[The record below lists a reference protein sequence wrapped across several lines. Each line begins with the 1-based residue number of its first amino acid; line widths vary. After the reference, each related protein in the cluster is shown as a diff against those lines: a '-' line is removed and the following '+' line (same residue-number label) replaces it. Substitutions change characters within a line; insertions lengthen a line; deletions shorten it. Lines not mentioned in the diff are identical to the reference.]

1 MTFRSFIFAFILLSS
16 SFTFSQNLES
26 RSTDVKIQRLLF
38 LIEQMYVEDVDLK
51 KVQENLVLG
60 MYNYTRPM
68 SLYLEDSLFK
78 FTGVNLSEKASLG
91 FTIKFQ
97 KGKVLI
103 DSIFN
108 KGGAYY
114 SKLKKNDL
122 ILSIDGNNLNDIYYY
137 SDFFDRSL
145 GDSNSVCTIK
155 VVRDSKDN
163 DTKVQSAKIIS
174 VEQKEQKVYITYDF
188 EGKPGKYDVSLHI
201 KSSKS
206 NSWSSKLKSVMGDV
220 GQNQTTGSN
229 KKIIWDVLKD
239 TAEFKGDW
247 VFGVEAN
254 AKSLND
260 TLEFKIKRKNIPNF
274 SVIPIPNSFDYNY
287 IKNLSGYNQFKQ
299 KLKNL
304 NKKRNIRS
312 LFSVRSNL

>member
-78 FTGVNLSEKASLG
+78 FTGINPSEKASLG

-114 SKLKKNDL
+114 SKLKKNDR

-137 SDFFDRSL
+137 SDFFNRSL

-163 DTKVQSAKIIS
+163 DTKVQSAKIKS

-206 NSWSSKLKSVMGDV
+206 NSWSSKLKSVMGM
-220 GQNQTTGSN
+220 
-229 KKIIWDVLKD
+229 WD
-239 TAEFKGDW
+239 
-247 VFGVEAN
+247 
-254 AKSLND
+254 
-260 TLEFKIKRKNIPNF
+260 KIKLQDPTRKLYGTF
-274 SVIPIPNSFDYNY
+274 
-287 IKNLSGYNQFKQ
+287 
-299 KLKNL
+299 
-304 NKKRNIRS
+304 
-312 LFSVRSNL
+312 

>member
-1 MTFRSFIFAFILLSS
+1 
-16 SFTFSQNLES
+16 
-26 RSTDVKIQRLLF
+26 
-38 LIEQMYVEDVDLK
+38 MYVEDVDLK

-78 FTGVNLSEKASLG
+78 FTGVNPSEKASLG

-274 SVIPIPNSFDYNY
+274 SVIPIPNSFDHNY
-287 IKNLSGYNQFKQ
+287 IKNYEQGLEIFNLIYPDSISKSDITEYGIRFMLEQLDPHSTYIS
-299 KLKNL
+299 LKDYMT
-304 NKKRNIRS
+304 
-312 LFSVRSNL
+312 